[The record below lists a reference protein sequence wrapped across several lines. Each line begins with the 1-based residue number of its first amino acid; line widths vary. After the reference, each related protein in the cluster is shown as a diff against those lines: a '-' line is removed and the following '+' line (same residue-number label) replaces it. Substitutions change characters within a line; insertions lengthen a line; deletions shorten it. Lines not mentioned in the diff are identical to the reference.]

1 MLSTQV
7 QLQIT
12 AADIARGFV
21 ELPRATQIEVRSNSR
36 SGYVLNVQP
45 MTKLFTRVEVL
56 GFGPAI
62 ALDAEGG
69 SIVQRWEK
77 PSAATVT
84 MGYRFYLSAEAA
96 PGTYPWPLHLAVA
109 PL

>member
-1 MLSTQV
+1 MLSTQA

-36 SGYVLNVQP
+36 TGYVLSVQP
-45 MTKLFTRVEVL
+45 MTKLVTRVDVL
-56 GFGPAI
+56 GFGSEISLA
-62 ALDAEGG
+62 ADGG

-77 PSAATVT
+77 PSAATVI
-84 MGYRFYLSAEAA
+84 MGYRFHLSAEAA